1 MIDSLRNATAEGYA
15 LFSAVGSVI
24 VAAVFSQIEWLS
36 FGTFVQMLAA
46 FLAADVLFYA
56 AMKLGWIRSPRMR
69 NRT

>member
-15 LFSAVGSVI
+15 LFSAVASIV

-36 FGTFVQMLAA
+36 FGTFLQMLAA
-46 FLAADVLFYA
+46 FLAADVVFYA
-56 AMKLGWIRSPRMR
+56 VMKLGLIKSPRMR